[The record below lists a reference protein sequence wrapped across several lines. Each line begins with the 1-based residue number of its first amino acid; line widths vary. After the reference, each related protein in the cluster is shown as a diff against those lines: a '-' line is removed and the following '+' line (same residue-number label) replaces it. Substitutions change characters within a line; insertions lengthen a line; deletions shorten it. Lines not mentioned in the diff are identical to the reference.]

1 LYCLFGSQKKVA
13 MKIYSY
19 LLVSVSFFI
28 LCLLPSSAT
37 ALDQRESP
45 AKGRML
51 IEKIGCLNCH
61 AIDGKGGAVAPDL
74 SHLHERLHEAWLY
87 KFLKNPFVIRPLGYI
102 PYSGNRMPNLRLSD
116 EEAKTIAHYLSTLKQ
131 EEIKRSAILLARL
144 NNPEGREIDIEK
156 GRRLIRA
163 LPCLNC
169 HTISGG
175 KRRLIGPDLAHI
187 GSRLQPAFIYLWIEH
202 PQAFDPKT
210 IMPNFGLKDKQ
221 LFPITRYLMSLK
233 KSLPPVPDETPS
245 GKLPFDPQQI
255 AKAERL
261 FQDLCIRCHML
272 YGKGGGTGPDLS
284 FEGDKVERRWLYQFL
299 KHPFRIRPLGFA
311 QNALARMPNLNLNDA
326 ELMMMTEFVSTL
338 KKGRNLNLPSPHGMM
353 MANEKQSIAARKK
366 MVRMG
371 RMVVNMKGCTG
382 CHRIG
387 KLSLQRITIGPD
399 LTLVGDRLKES
410 WIYSWVKDPQKY
422 RLDTLMP
429 NLGLSD
435 MEARAVAAYLSEQKE
450 SAFSQGDIRHAP

>member
-1 LYCLFGSQKKVA
+1 
-13 MKIYSY
+13 MKIYSFF
-19 LLVSVSFFI
+19 LVSFFFFS
-28 LCLLPSSAT
+28 LCLLPPTAS
-37 ALDQRESP
+37 ALDQGESP

-74 SHLHERLHEAWLY
+74 SHVHERLHEDWLY

-116 EEAKTIAHYLSTLKQ
+116 EEAKAIAHYLSSLKQ
-131 EEIKRSAILLARL
+131 EEIKRRAALLARL
-144 NNPEGREIDIEK
+144 NNPEGRKADIEK
-156 GRRLIRA
+156 GRRLIRG

-175 KRRLIGPDLAHI
+175 KRRLIGPDLFKV
-187 GSRLQPAFIYLWIEH
+187 GSRLQPAFIYLWIEN

-210 IMPNFGLKDKQ
+210 DMPNYGLKDRQ
-221 LFPITRYLMSLK
+221 LFPITRYLMSLQET
-233 KSLPPVPDETPS
+233 LPPVPDETPS
-245 GKLPFDPQQI
+245 GKLPFDPRRI

-261 FQDLCIRCHML
+261 FHDLCIRCHRL
-272 YGKGGGTGPDLS
+272 DGKGGYTGPDLS
-284 FEGDKVERRWLYQFL
+284 YEGDKVKRRWLYQFL
-299 KHPFRIRPLGFA
+299 KQPYKIRPLGFA
-311 QNALARMPNLNLNDA
+311 QNILARMPNLNLNDA
-326 ELMMMTEFVSTL
+326 ELMMMAEFVSTL
-338 KKGRNLNLPSPHGMM
+338 KKGRNLNLSSPHGMM
-353 MANEKQSIAARKK
+353 MANEKQSMAARKK

-399 LTLVGDRLKES
+399 LTSVGDRLKEA
-410 WIYSWVKDPQKY
+410 WIYSWVKNPQKY
-422 RLDTLMP
+422 RPDTLMP

-435 MEARAVAAYLSEQKE
+435 MQARAVAAYLSGQKTPTSE
-450 SAFSQGDIRHAP
+450 KGALSHAP